1 VTSRG
6 YNRLIRLVC
15 GVGFADAQCEFKA
28 ITRRAAG
35 ELLPMVE
42 DNGWFFDT
50 ELLVLAGRLGYRVF
64 ELPVRWVNDPA
75 TRVRVWA
82 TALGDIRGLVR
93 MRRTLGGAAWRGA
106 RANGA
111 GNRT

>member
-1 VTSRG
+1 MNGSRQ
-6 YNRLIRLVC
+6 YRLMVRQTMRVRRL
-15 GVGFADAQCEFKA
+15 
-28 ITRRAAG
+28 AAG
-35 ELLPMVE
+35 RYGYRM
-42 DNGWFFDT
+42 GWR
-50 ELLVLAGRLGYRVF
+50 GRLALAATWCAQFVPPRLARGLF
-64 ELPVRWVNDPA
+64 ERGVLGR
-75 TRVRVWA
+75 